1 MRICPIHRRTVP
13 IYSQPV
19 KNPSSKTEDEC
30 ESEWIL
36 DAQSH
41 AGMDQ
46 NTVFNRGVDI
56 LSLLVFTVLFV
67 LTSGRVL
74 RRSLMKGLGPP
85 HSLPVVIAGCFD
97 CW

>member
-1 MRICPIHRRTVP
+1 MRICPIHRMAVP

-19 KNPSSKTEDEC
+19 KIPSSKTEDEC
-30 ESEWIL
+30 ANEWIL

-46 NTVFNRGVDI
+46 NTVFNWGVDI

-67 LTSGRVL
+67 FASGRVL
-74 RRSLMKGLGPP
+74 RRSLMKGL
-85 HSLPVVIAGCFD
+85 
-97 CW
+97 

>member
-1 MRICPIHRRTVP
+1 MESRFLRICAIHRRAVP
-13 IYSQPV
+13 IYSQLV
-19 KNPSSKTEDEC
+19 ENPCSKMVDEC

-46 NTVFNRGVDI
+46 NTVFNWGVDI

-67 LTSGRVL
+67 FASGRVL
-74 RRSLMKGLGPP
+74 RRSLMKGL
-85 HSLPVVIAGCFD
+85 
-97 CW
+97 